1 MRMVCTYVITTVRNK
16 YRPIG
21 DVSLAVGCRI
31 MLNLYYNVAYFFM
44 TMGHVWAKLSIK
56 DSKLSTICA
65 SLKAF

>member
-1 MRMVCTYVITTVRNK
+1 
-16 YRPIG
+16 
-21 DVSLAVGCRI
+21 